1 MKKQHLP
8 IERAENGRKAGRQVL
23 LKLLIMIVCAAT
35 VFGLF
40 GGCGGSGENNPTDA
54 PAPAQTIRPTTAAVP
69 TETPM
74 PTRAPLVYSPDYHKT
89 TPLMT
94 KLVGEQAIKAAR
106 MVVDAFLKGETSV
119 KFGFG
124 SYEPTFAMNTVF
136 AVNRMCPPFTAFAL
150 CNDYRDFDA
159 STGVLKWKIINVEPN
174 ELDEKLQKF
183 ETTAIDFMSVLR
195 EGDNETERALLLYS
209 RLTAY
214 AQYDYEAYENP
225 QNLTEDE
232 YIYRTSAYS
241 VMCDGM
247 GICYSFAEAMTFLC
261 AQADIDCIEVNCIND
276 SIAHQWNL
284 IKLDGEYY
292 YCDATWDVGGTF
304 NYFGMTTDERV
315 KDSGGIKAEDMRSLS
330 VSPEELLDGVV
341 PSDTRFAVLRE
352 HVTSMPVTVEID
364 RVNDRAVFTVGNEKY
379 SISCGN

>member
-1 MKKQHLP
+1 MKKQRLP
-8 IERAENGRKAGRQVL
+8 IERAENGSKAGRRAL
-23 LKLLIMIVCAAT
+23 SKLLIMLVCAAT

-40 GGCGGSGENNPTDA
+40 CGCGGSGENNPTDA
-54 PAPAQTIRPTTAAVP
+54 PTPAQTVRPTAAAVP

-74 PTRAPLVYSPDYHKT
+74 PTRAPLVYSLDYHKT
-89 TPLMT
+89 TTLVT
-94 KLVGEQAIKAAR
+94 KCVGEKVIKAAR
-106 MVVDAFLKGETSV
+106 MVIDAFLKGETSV
-119 KFGFG
+119 KFGFD
-124 SYEPTFAMNTVF
+124 SYEPAFALNTVF
-136 AVNRMCPPFTAFAL
+136 AVNSMCPPFTAFAR
-150 CNDYRDFDA
+150 CSDYRDFDA
-159 STGVLKWKIINVEPN
+159 SMGVLKWKTINVEPSKLN
-174 ELDEKLQKF
+174 EKLQKF
-183 ETTAIDFMSVLR
+183 EKAAIDFMSVLR

-232 YIYRTSAYS
+232 FSYRTSAYS
-241 VMCDGM
+241 VMCDGT
-247 GICYSFAEAMTFLC
+247 GICYSFAEAMAFLC
-261 AQADIDCIEVNCIND
+261 AQAGIDCIEVNCIND

-315 KDSGGIKAEDMRSLS
+315 KDSGGIKAEDMRSLA
-330 VSPEELLDGVV
+330 VSPEELLNGAV

-364 RVNDRAVFTVGNEKY
+364 RVNDRAVFTVGDEKY

>member
-1 MKKQHLP
+1 MHTVQLILRPAEYEKSVINKRFHAVLHIHNVCVKHAKKLLMQLDHDK
-8 IERAENGRKAGRQVL
+8 EYQSWHSEHCRL
-23 LKLLIMIVCAAT
+23 LKQEELSKADRTRRLELSKQMSARRQEIGLSKWALQSYIKVCGKRYSKLISSQQVQAEASN
-35 VFGLF
+35 V
-40 GGCGGSGENNPTDA
+40 S
-54 PAPAQTIRPTTAAVP
+54 
-69 TETPM
+69 
-74 PTRAPLVYSPDYHKT
+74 

-106 MVVDAFLKGETSV
+106 MVIDAFLKGETSV
-119 KFGFG
+119 KFGFD

-136 AVNRMCPPFTAFAL
+136 AVNEMCPPFTAFAL

-304 NYFGMTTDERV
+304 PF
-315 KDSGGIKAEDMRSLS
+315 
-330 VSPEELLDGVV
+330 
-341 PSDTRFAVLRE
+341 
-352 HVTSMPVTVEID
+352 
-364 RVNDRAVFTVGNEKY
+364 
-379 SISCGN
+379 

>member
-1 MKKQHLP
+1 
-8 IERAENGRKAGRQVL
+8 
-23 LKLLIMIVCAAT
+23 
-35 VFGLF
+35 
-40 GGCGGSGENNPTDA
+40 
-54 PAPAQTIRPTTAAVP
+54 
-69 TETPM
+69 
-74 PTRAPLVYSPDYHKT
+74 
-89 TPLMT
+89 
-94 KLVGEQAIKAAR
+94 
-106 MVVDAFLKGETSV
+106 
-119 KFGFG
+119 
-124 SYEPTFAMNTVF
+124 
-136 AVNRMCPPFTAFAL
+136 
-150 CNDYRDFDA
+150 
-159 STGVLKWKIINVEPN
+159 
-174 ELDEKLQKF
+174 
-183 ETTAIDFMSVLR
+183 MSVLR

-261 AQADIDCIEVNCIND
+261 AQADIDCVEVNCIND

-304 NYFGMTTDERV
+304 NYFGMTTDERIT
-315 KDSGGIKAEDMRSLS
+315 DSGGIKAEDMRSLS

-364 RVNDRAVFTVGNEKY
+364 RVNDRAVFTVGNESY

>member
-1 MKKQHLP
+1 MKKQRLL
-8 IERAENGRKAGRQVL
+8 IECAENGSKAGRRIL
-23 LKLLIMIVCAAT
+23 LKLLVTLICAAT

-40 GGCGGSGENNPTDA
+40 GGCGGSGENDPTDA
-54 PAPAQTIRPTTAAVP
+54 PTPAQTVRPTAAAGP

-94 KLVGEQAIKAAR
+94 KLVGEQVIKAAR
-106 MVVDAFLKGETSV
+106 MVIDAFLKGETSV
-119 KFGFG
+119 KFGFD
-124 SYEPTFAMNTVF
+124 SYEPAFALNTVF
-136 AVNRMCPPFTAFAL
+136 AVNSMCPPFTAFAL
-150 CNDYRDFDA
+150 CDDYRDFDA
-159 STGVLKWKIINVEPN
+159 STGVLKWKIINVEPSK
-174 ELDEKLQKF
+174 LDEKLQKF
-183 ETTAIDFMSVLR
+183 ESTAIDFMSVLR

-209 RLTAY
+209 RLTAH

-232 YIYRTSAYS
+232 YNYRTSAYS
-241 VMCDGM
+241 AMCDEM

-261 AQADIDCIEVNCIND
+261 AQADIDCIEVSCIND
-276 SIAHQWNL
+276 SVAHQWNL

-304 NYFGMTTDERV
+304 NYFGMTTDERI
-315 KDSGGIKAEDMRSLS
+315 KDSDGIKAEDMRALS
-330 VSPEELLDGVV
+330 VSPGELLDGNV

-364 RVNDRAVFTVGNEKY
+364 RVNDRAVFTVGNENY

>member
-1 MKKQHLP
+1 
-8 IERAENGRKAGRQVL
+8 
-23 LKLLIMIVCAAT
+23 
-35 VFGLF
+35 
-40 GGCGGSGENNPTDA
+40 
-54 PAPAQTIRPTTAAVP
+54 
-69 TETPM
+69 
-74 PTRAPLVYSPDYHKT
+74 
-89 TPLMT
+89 MT

-119 KFGFG
+119 KFGFD

-214 AQYDYEAYENP
+214 AQYDYEASENP

-364 RVNDRAVFTVGNEKY
+364 RVNDRAVFTVGNESY

>member
-1 MKKQHLP
+1 
-8 IERAENGRKAGRQVL
+8 
-23 LKLLIMIVCAAT
+23 
-35 VFGLF
+35 
-40 GGCGGSGENNPTDA
+40 
-54 PAPAQTIRPTTAAVP
+54 
-69 TETPM
+69 
-74 PTRAPLVYSPDYHKT
+74 
-89 TPLMT
+89 
-94 KLVGEQAIKAAR
+94 
-106 MVVDAFLKGETSV
+106 
-119 KFGFG
+119 
-124 SYEPTFAMNTVF
+124 
-136 AVNRMCPPFTAFAL
+136 
-150 CNDYRDFDA
+150 
-159 STGVLKWKIINVEPN
+159 
-174 ELDEKLQKF
+174 
-183 ETTAIDFMSVLR
+183 
-195 EGDNETERALLLYS
+195 
-209 RLTAY
+209 
-214 AQYDYEAYENP
+214 
-225 QNLTEDE
+225 
-232 YIYRTSAYS
+232 
-241 VMCDGM
+241 MCDGM